1 MQEQTAFD
9 RKLKVSDLDKKPLQ
23 MQIKADLTECSA
35 IADQFQLESV
45 QDYIATLTVRLQ
57 GRDDYHITGQ
67 IDAEVT
73 QLCGISLSPVT
84 YHLSE
89 TVDVLFSTNPDRWE
103 QEIDLEKEPEK
114 AVELSNFIDEEAV
127 EPADPV
133 IDGYIDLGRLL
144 MEYFSLGLNPYVRA
158 SDAPFSMP
166 DQMVKDLE
174 KASPFAKLSEI
185 KINGKGTKD

>member
-9 RKLKVSDLDKKPLQ
+9 RKLKVSDLEKKPLQ
-23 MQIKADLTECSA
+23 MQIKADPDESRA
-35 IADQFQLESV
+35 IAAQFHLESV
-45 QDYIATLTVRLQ
+45 KDYQADLTIRLQ
-57 GRDDYHITGQ
+57 GRDDYHVTGQ
-67 IDAEVT
+67 IEADVT

-89 TVDVLFSTNPDRWE
+89 EVDVLFSANPDRWE
-103 QEIDLEKEPEK
+103 PEIDSEQGI
-114 AVELSNFIDEEAV
+114 ELGAFIDEEAA

-144 MEYFSLGLNPYVRA
+144 LEYFSLGLNPYVRA
-158 SDAPFSMP
+158 NDAPFTMP

-174 KASPFAKLSEI
+174 KASPFAKLSQI
-185 KINGKGTKD
+185 KINGNGTKD